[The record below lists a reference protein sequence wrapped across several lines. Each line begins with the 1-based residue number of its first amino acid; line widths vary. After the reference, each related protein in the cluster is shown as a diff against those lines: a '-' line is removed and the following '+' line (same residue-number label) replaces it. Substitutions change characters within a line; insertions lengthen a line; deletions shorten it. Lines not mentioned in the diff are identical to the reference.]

1 MRGLQEPGACEPLP
15 FWARLLTCRPQP
27 LQDKILDYQLDETA
41 NLTISPDIAEAIGA
55 FWKDP
60 AVTRII
66 DEQTSHFYLMDSA
79 T

>member
-1 MRGLQEPGACEPLP
+1 M
-15 FWARLLTCRPQP
+15 
-27 LQDKILDYQLDETA
+27 QDKILDYQLDETT
-41 NLTISPDIAEAIGA
+41 NLTISPDIAEAIDA